1 MNTRVRGSIKWRW
14 ASFTHTHTQPF
25 IDTTTLSSAHANTH
39 THTHTHPRTHAHICK
54 QFIIFMI
61 CFIPDTCNRWFIF
74 KQFSFGGFYHSL
86 SIYKDILI
94 KTRASFVTQINWKT
108 YSSQPYSSLI
118 LTWLST
124 EFSSRIDI

>member
-1 MNTRVRGSIKWRW
+1 MNTTVGGSINWRC
-14 ASFTHTHTQPF
+14 SLLSLIHTQPF

-39 THTHTHPRTHAHICK
+39 THTHTHTRTHAHICK

-61 CFIPDTCNRWFIF
+61 CFSLYTCNRWFIF

-94 KTRASFVTQINWKT
+94 KTRASFVKQISWKT

-118 LTWLST
+118 LTWLWT
-124 EFSSRIDI
+124 EFSSRIDT